1 MYNIRIVKT
10 TIHQNYFEL
19 AARVGKAGFEGL
31 NHLLWPA
38 VCNSCSA
45 SIAETQNGLCRTC
58 WDELLACV
66 GGDYCDRCGRDASK
80 YASIGLGCANCQDK
94 ELYFDRIARG
104 GLYDGSLRNMILAFK
119 FNDRTELD
127 SQLGFMVNSALQG
140 CGFSDEIDLFVP
152 VPLHWRRRLER
163 GYNQS
168 MILCKGIEA
177 AKGGISDDLVR
188 ARYTQRQ
195 WNLSPAKRKRNVA
208 GAFAVRKGH
217 DFAGRTIC
225 LVDDI
230 TTSGATLNECAKT
243 LKEAG
248 AEKVFAVVA
257 AVAMQDKNR

>member
-1 MYNIRIVKT
+1 MR
-10 TIHQNYFEL
+10 
-19 AARVGKAGFEGL
+19 AAAKENFFKRAGRLGKAAFEGL

-38 VCNSCSA
+38 VCNSCGI
-45 SIAETQNGLCRTC
+45 SISQAQNGLCQNC

-66 GGDYCDRCGRDASK
+66 GGDYCSRCGKDASK
-80 YASIGLGCANCQDK
+80 YAAIGAGCANCQDEK
-94 ELYFDRIARG
+94 LHFDGIARG
-104 GLYDGSLRNMILAFK
+104 GVYDGSLRNMILAFK
-119 FNDRTELD
+119 FNDKTELD
-127 SQLGFMVNSALQG
+127 SQLCFMLNSALAGSEFLDQ
-140 CGFSDEIDLFVP
+140 IDLFVA

-168 MILCKGIEA
+168 LILCKGM
-177 AKGGISDDLVR
+177 KGTKGRISTDFVR

-217 DFAGRTIC
+217 DFAGRTVC

-230 TTSGATLNECAKT
+230 TTSGATLNECART

-248 AEKVFAVVA
+248 AQKVFAVVA
-257 AVAMQDKNR
+257 AVAMQDASG

>member
-1 MYNIRIVKT
+1 MTATVD
-10 TIHQNYFEL
+10 QNFFKR
-19 AARVGKAGFEGL
+19 AGRVGKAALEGL

-38 VCNSCSA
+38 VCNSCGI
-45 SIAETQNGLCRTC
+45 SISETQNGLCPRC

-66 GGDYCDRCGRDASK
+66 GGDYCSRCGKDTSK
-80 YASIGLGCANCQDK
+80 YAAIGDGCANCQDEK
-94 ELYFDRIARG
+94 LHFDGIARG
-104 GLYDGSLRNMILAFK
+104 GVYDGSLRNMILAFK
-119 FNDRTELD
+119 FNDKTELD
-127 SQLGFMVNSALQG
+127 SQLCFMLNSALAG
-140 CGFSDEIDLFVP
+140 SGFTDRTDLFVP

-168 MILCKGIEA
+168 LILCKGIER
-177 AKGGISDDLVR
+177 AKGKISADFVR

-195 WNLSPAKRKRNVA
+195 WNLSPAKRRRNVA

-217 DFAGRTIC
+217 DFAGRTVC

-248 AEKVFAVVA
+248 AQRVFAVVA
-257 AVAMQDKNR
+257 AVAMQDGNG